1 MVRSLGKLVEQ
12 GHPFI
17 WCPGELPFF
26 GKSADSIQLT
36 HNSDIIRAQRVED
49 SVPIF
54 TETFN
59 MSSAYALPGAAGEGV
74 EHSAPAVVPEAREER
89 VREEGASSDADSEGE
104 MPVDRL
110 RRLVAEANS
119 LEHKLCHYPKNPH
132 CPVCQRSRMY
142 RKKVRR
148 FRHDALTDRG
158 MLPAVTQFGERIA
171 TDFVIVQKL
180 SSGKEHVVQVVRGEF
195 SGWIRAY
202 PLNKRDT
209 SSVVGNILSFLGP
222 SYDQPS
228 IMVKSDQAV
237 EVRAACKQL
246 GCHFEDFEGTLEN
259 RFPHNSVLERDIRTV
274 QEIVRACHLQAG
286 FDIVAGLWVHSVD
299 YAATTLTAFQCVSG
313 KDQTRHQLATGK
325 EFSGRKLLLGQLVHY
340 HVPAAQRGKFD
351 PSSKPGLFAG
361 WRYDAG
367 PLSHKDVYYVL
378 DYGKLKTRE
387 AGYANAISV
396 PAEELYVE
404 EKEPLLPLKR
414 AADLDGSGIGQL
426 Q

>member
-1 MVRSLGKLVEQ
+1 M
-12 GHPFI
+12 
-17 WCPGELPFF
+17 
-26 GKSADSIQLT
+26 
-36 HNSDIIRAQRVED
+36 
-49 SVPIF
+49 
-54 TETFN
+54 
-59 MSSAYALPGAAGEGV
+59 
-74 EHSAPAVVPEAREER
+74 VPEAQEER
-89 VREEGASSDADSEGE
+89 IREEGGSSDADSEGE

-228 IMVKSDQAV
+228 IMVKSDQAI

-246 GCHFEDFEGTLEN
+246 GCHFEGTLEN

-274 QEIVRACHLQAG
+274 QEIARACHLQAG
-286 FDIVAGLWVHSVD
+286 FDLVGGLWIHSVD
-299 YAATTLTAFQCVSG
+299 YAATMLTAFQCASG

-396 PAEELYVE
+396 PVEELYVE
-404 EKEPLLPLKR
+404 EKEFSLPSKR
-414 AADLDGSGIGQL
+414 TADLALANLTYLFQT
-426 Q
+426 